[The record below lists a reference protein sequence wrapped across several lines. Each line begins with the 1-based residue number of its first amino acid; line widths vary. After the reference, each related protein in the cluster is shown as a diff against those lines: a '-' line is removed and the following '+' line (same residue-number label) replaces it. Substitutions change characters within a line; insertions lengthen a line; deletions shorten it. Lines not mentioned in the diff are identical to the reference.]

1 MFLGVASG
9 WVGAGGGGNTT
20 GGVEAVAAGA
30 RVAIERVTRFVCAG
44 CSGVA
49 VDCDD
54 VIGWVDA
61 GGRDEVDDGM
71 GAAIGGAVAVVERVM
86 YLFGTGWSSS
96 SLLLK

>member
-1 MFLGVASG
+1 MFLGVVSG
-9 WVGAGGGGNTT
+9 WVGAGGGDDTT

-30 RVAIERVTRFVCAG
+30 RVARVERVTRFVCAD

-61 GGRDEVDDGM
+61 DDRDEINDGM
-71 GAAIGGAVAVVERVM
+71 GAAIGGAGAVIERVM
-86 YLFGTGWSSS
+86 RLVDTG
-96 SLLLK
+96 